1 MLNVPYG
8 SFGFKVEVSIDNNI
22 ACFQEVSG
30 LSVSINTTDVVEGGL
45 NSTTRKLING
55 TSYPNIVLK
64 RGLCSNSMYEW
75 INGFVTGSN
84 IKRLSGDIRLLDDKG
99 NAVKV
104 FRFTRGIPVKWT
116 GPTLNVMDDNIATE
130 TLEIAHEGLTVL

>member
-22 ACFQEVSG
+22 SCFQEVSG
-30 LSVSINTTDVVEGGL
+30 LSISINTTDVVEGGL